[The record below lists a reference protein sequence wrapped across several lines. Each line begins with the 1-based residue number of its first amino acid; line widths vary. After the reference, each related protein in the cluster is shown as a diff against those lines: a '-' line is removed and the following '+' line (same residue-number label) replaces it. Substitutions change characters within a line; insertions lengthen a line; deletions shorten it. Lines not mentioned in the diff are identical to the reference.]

1 MGRKGKSNHR
11 RNEALRRSRR
21 EPVSRQ
27 PHMQTSGRR
36 QRHRRRSRRLRRRR
50 RLFGIVVVL
59 ILAAGMAG
67 IFLWKRSHTAG
78 SPPTSEN
85 KG

>member
-27 PHMQTSGRR
+27 PHMQTSGRGR
-36 QRHRRRSRRLRRRR
+36 DIEEDPED
-50 RLFGIVVVL
+50 FG
-59 ILAAGMAG
+59 GEEG
-67 IFLWKRSHTAG
+67 FLELLWY
-78 SPPTSEN
+78 
-85 KG
+85 

>member
-67 IFLWKRSHTAG
+67 IFSVEKKSYCG
-78 SPPTSEN
+78 KSPDI
-85 KG
+85 

>member
-1 MGRKGKSNHR
+1 M
-11 RNEALRRSRR
+11 
-21 EPVSRQ
+21 
-27 PHMQTSGRR
+27 
-36 QRHRRRSRRLRRRR
+36 
-50 RLFGIVVVL
+50 VL

-85 KG
+85 KGGSKDTKKKDAQSGTSDYTIELQGDSEVTVRLGDPYEDCLLYTSDAADE